1 MNKLFILLLAA
12 MMPAVSPVG
21 EAPPSPAET
30 ALRFINS
37 LSVKQKQ
44 QAVLAFDEMSRSEWT
59 YLPVVSNPR
68 KGIPLKDLDGKQKGL
83 LNALLQA
90 YLSREGYAKTKA
102 ILVLEQ
108 VLYELSGQSDLRDPE
123 RYVVAIYGTPGKD
136 PVWGWKFEGHH
147 LSLNFTVVKDRT
159 AFAPFFFGANPA
171 EVQDGPQKGLRVL
184 KAEED
189 LALELVQALSAEQ
202 RTKAILQSKA
212 FADIVTASASQVNP
226 LEPVGLI
233 AQELTPAQKTLL
245 DRLLNTYLSAM
256 PDALSEARLKRMARE
271 DGTTIR
277 FGWAGATE
285 RGQPHYYRVQGKTF
299 LIEFDNTQNNAN
311 HIHSVWRDF
320 NGDFGRDLLREHY
333 RSSHAQGQP

>member
-12 MMPAVSPVG
+12 LLPAAPPNG
-21 EAPPSPAET
+21 EALPSPAET

-37 LSVKQKQ
+37 LSTKQKQ
-44 QAVLAFDEMSRSEWT
+44 KAVRPFEEMSRSEWS
-59 YLPVVSNPR
+59 YLPVASVLRP
-68 KGIPLKDLDGKQKGL
+68 GIPLKELDAAQKAL
-83 LNALLQA
+83 LNDLLQA
-90 YLSREGYAKTKA
+90 YLSREGYAKTRA
-102 ILVLEQ
+102 VIVLEHI
-108 VLYELSGQSDLRDPE
+108 LHELNGNSSLRDPE
-123 RYVVAIYGTPGKD
+123 LYTAAIYGTPGKD

-171 EVQDGPQKGLRVL
+171 EVKDGPKKGLRVL
-184 KAEED
+184 RAEED

-202 RTKAILQSKA
+202 RPKAIFQSSA

-226 LEPVGLI
+226 LEPVGI
-233 AQELTPAQKTLL
+233 TARELTAAQQALL
-245 DRLLNTYLSAM
+245 NRLLGAYLSAM
-256 PDALSEARLKRMARE
+256 PAALSEARLKRLAHE

-277 FGWAGATE
+277 FGWAGATQ
-285 RGQPHYYRVQGKTF
+285 RGKPHYYRVQGKTF

-320 NGDFGRDLLREHY
+320 DGDFGRDLLQEHY
-333 RSSHAQGQP
+333 HKAHAQ